1 MTSTRRLQGTSS
13 LPITLG
19 LAVCCAATAWIAAPG
34 TASADPGRIG
44 SLRAL
49 NEGPAGRFD
58 AAPTS
63 AVEGAGEVALTEGL
77 TSTATPHLGL
87 THAATRTPGFALTQ
101 TGLVAAPGDG
111 EVQGAAP
118 DSLEDDTLT
127 TSSEFGAVPSLKLR
141 HGDEL
146 LQFDGARSGRWLIWG
161 GLGPKANIGWWGWGG
176 GQLGFEFFYHFKG
189 HLEGPALGGLF
200 RMPFGGYGW
209 GGYVAFE
216 LGPIFA
222 WNFVLP
228 VDEVHMFIGPRAGLG
243 FGLGVQTWNRCNGG
257 PGNNW
262 DWCDG
267 NDPYDRGSQA
277 YPYGWLRFG
286 AQFGVQFPKAKGLVL
301 GVILPEFDVNFGR
314 GVWGS
319 FNFLIMLGGT
329 F

>member
-1 MTSTRRLQGTSS
+1 MTSHRRLQGTSS

-19 LAVCCAATAWIAAPG
+19 LSVSIGAAALIAAPG

-49 NEGPAGRFD
+49 TEGPAGRFD
-58 AAPTS
+58 AAPKAS
-63 AVEGAGEVALTEGL
+63 VEGASEVALSEVI

-87 THAATRTPGFALTQ
+87 AHAAAGTPGFALTQ
-101 TGLVAAPGDG
+101 TGLVAAPGGTESTD
-111 EVQGAAP
+111 A
-118 DSLEDDTLT
+118 DSDVLGDDTLT
-127 TSSEFGAVPSLKLR
+127 TSTEFGSVPPLKLR
-141 HGDEL
+141 SGDEL

-161 GLGPKANIGWWGWGG
+161 GLGPKANLGWWGWGG
-176 GQLGFEFFYHFKG
+176 GQLGFEFFYHFKS
-189 HLEGPALGGLF
+189 HLEGPSLGGLF

-243 FGLGVQTWNRCNGG
+243 FGLGVQTWNRCNNG
-257 PGNNW
+257 PGNGW
-262 DWCDG
+262 DFCDA
-267 NDPYDRGSQA
+267 NDPNDRGSYA

-319 FNFLIMLGGT
+319 FNFLVMLGGT